1 MRVNTD
7 DTSIAFSKRTVR
19 ISGLA
24 IGTVYKLN
32 LLRTVFINTAKSLK
46 LQILQILTYLRS
58 TALVRNDG
66 NHKQSKIIKFNVNP
80 ER

>member
-7 DTSIAFSKRTVR
+7 DTSIAFSKRAVR

-24 IGTVYKLN
+24 IGTVHMLN

-46 LQILQILTYLRS
+46 LQILTDLRS

-66 NHKQSKIIKFNVNP
+66 NHKQSKIYKFNVNP
-80 ER
+80 DR

>member
-32 LLRTVFINTAKSLK
+32 LLHTVYINTAKSLK
-46 LQILQILTYLRS
+46 LQILTDLRS

-66 NHKQSKIIKFNVNP
+66 NHKQSKFYKFNVNP